1 MHNQAHSSRLNARN
15 RTQGAQKALKQ
26 RVFGRLVDLLRN
38 EAKIGL
44 KG

>member
-1 MHNQAHSSRLNARN
+1 MQNQAHFSRLNARN

-26 RVFGRLVDLLRN
+26 MVFGKLVYLLRN
-38 EAKIGL
+38 EAEVGL